1 MLLWRPRLE
10 LPQLWYGSA
19 ILEIRGDSGEAT
31 MKKSKA
37 IALAGLAALTLAS
50 CNKAPDEAAVDP
62 VIEPATPDTAAVEGE
77 PVAGD
82 PEAGEGEDALQ
93 TQPFTSTDGIIITQ
107 ADVVEPVLPG
117 TIPSTD
123 AGARLKAIPQ
133 GRQDPFSG
141 RVVIVRPLPP
151 DPEVLESTDFAVP
164 SGASVPASTFIAGN
178 NSGAVRGGGG
188 GAANR
193 GGNASAPVAT
203 ATSRGNASSGGS
215 SGGATV
221 ARGKASSGSGSSGV
235 GSSGSGSSGSGS
247 SGSVATTSGSG
258 SSGSVATTSGGSAGG
273 DSSAA
278 PQIAA
283 GPSTLPDLT
292 PREPIPDPTLARAV
306 EVTGVIQ
313 VGSSYQAIVKA
324 PDEPT
329 SRYVSVGQRLS
340 NGRVLV
346 KRIESN
352 GSEPVVILEESGVE
366 VVRAIGA
373 SSDGAQETAA
383 LPTPATQI

>member
-1 MLLWRPRLE
+1 
-10 LPQLWYGSA
+10 
-19 ILEIRGDSGEAT
+19 

-37 IALAGLAALTLAS
+37 IALASLAALTLAS
-50 CNKAPDEAAVDP
+50 CNKTPDETAVDP
-62 VIEPATPDTAAVEGE
+62 VIDPATPDPAAVEGNT
-77 PVAGD
+77 VAVE
-82 PEAGEGEDALQ
+82 PEAGKEEDAIS
-93 TQPFTSTDGIIITQ
+93 TSSSVFTTGDGVVITQ
-107 ADVVEPVLPG
+107 ADAETQIPG
-117 TIPSTD
+117 LIPSTD
-123 AGARLKAIPQ
+123 PNLRVKAVGQ

-141 RVVIVRPLPP
+141 RVVLVRPLPP
-151 DPEVLESTDFAVP
+151 DPEVIENTNFAVP
-164 SGASVPASTFIAGN
+164 NGASVPASTFIAANPSG
-178 NSGAVRGGGG
+178 GAVRGGGG
-188 GAANR
+188 TTDR
-193 GGNASAPVAT
+193 GGNASAPVST
-203 ATSRGNASSGGS
+203 TTPRRGGSSGGS
-215 SGGATV
+215 SGGSGATV
-221 ARGKASSGSGSSGV
+221 TRGGGSSGGGSSSPSVATSSGSSSAATSSGSSG
-235 GSSGSGSSGSGS
+235 
-247 SGSVATTSGSG
+247 
-258 SSGSVATTSGGSAGG
+258 GG
-273 DSSAA
+273 SSAA

-283 GPSTLPDLT
+283 GPSNLPDLT

-373 SSDGAQETAA
+373 SGDGAQETAA
-383 LPTPATQI
+383 LPTPAA